1 MYARSG
7 HNWLQPCIIKLIYFS
22 RLPAIDLAL
31 IKLMELGGHVQEALT
46 LLFMDNTDL
55 SSMEARCH
63 HLIQTLLV

>member
-22 RLPAIDLAL
+22 RLPPIDLAL
-31 IKLMELGGHVQEALT
+31 IKLMELGGHIQEALT

-55 SSMEARCH
+55 SSLEARI
-63 HLIQTLLV
+63 HLKNIGS